1 MVSFDIFTLSLSTPD
16 MLNAILIR
24 KKSSAMSFTD
34 YCKLTGRVLL
44 TLAMFLIV
52 ACESGKKR
60 AGEASQEFNQAA
72 EDLLQTVEKTVYNI
86 PPPSDIPY
94 MIQNTGADFNPNI
107 VNAADKYESYL
118 VDNKKAAF
126 NLGIYATDIGYLSS
140 YGKTQ
145 EALNYMDVCLKLAEG
160 IGVQDAVDFDVLE
173 RFERNLSNTDSLA
186 GIIDEVIENSE
197 EYLHKGDRTNLAAF
211 VLGGTFVEGLYVAT
225 QIIDTYPKDLLP
237 DDMRLTIL
245 SPIVLELAKQKEP
258 LGDLIKLLESIEQ
271 KDDWVNATINS
282 LKELYQNYESFDPY
296 KRIQDGQANE
306 VLNDEVLA
314 SLTRQVDTIRSNIV
328 Y

>member
-1 MVSFDIFTLSLSTPD
+1 
-16 MLNAILIR
+16 
-24 KKSSAMSFTD
+24 MSFTD
-34 YCKLTGRVLL
+34 CSKLAGKLL
-44 TLAMFLIV
+44 MVSAMFLFV

-60 AGEASQEFNQAA
+60 AGEASEEFDQAA

-107 VNAADKYESYL
+107 VNPAGKYESYL

-160 IGVQDAVDFDVLE
+160 VGVQDAVDFDVLE
-173 RFERNLSNTDSLA
+173 RFEKNLSNTDSLA
-186 GIIDEVIENSE
+186 VIIDEVIDNSE
-197 EYLHKGDRTNLAAF
+197 EYLHRSDRTNLAAF

-237 DDMRLTIL
+237 DDMRLNIL

-258 LGDLIKLLESIEQ
+258 LGDLVRLLESIEQ

-282 LKELYQNYESFDPY
+282 LKELYENYEAFDPY
-296 KRIQDGQANE
+296 KRIQEDKANE
-306 VLNDEVLA
+306 VLNDEVL
-314 SLTRQVDTIRSNIV
+314 STLTRQVETIRSNIV

>member
-1 MVSFDIFTLSLSTPD
+1 
-16 MLNAILIR
+16 
-24 KKSSAMSFTD
+24 MSFTD
-34 YCKLTGRVLL
+34 YCSQTGKLLLACTVLL
-44 TLAMFLIV
+44 FV
-52 ACESGKKR
+52 ACESGKKKS
-60 AGEASQEFNQAA
+60 GEASEEFNQAA
-72 EDLLQTVEKTVYNI
+72 EDLLQTVEKTMYNI

-107 VNAADKYESYL
+107 VNSASNYESYL

-126 NLGIYATDIGYLSS
+126 NLGIYATDVGYLSS

-145 EALNYMDVCLKLAEG
+145 EALNYMDVCLKLAEA

-173 RFERNLSNTDSLA
+173 RFEQNLSNTDSLA
-186 GIIDEVIENSE
+186 VIIDEVINNSE
-197 EYLHKGDRTNLAAF
+197 EYLQKSERTSLAAL

-225 QIIDTYPKDLLP
+225 QIIVTYPKDLLP

-245 SPIVLELAKQKEP
+245 SPIVLELAKQREP
-258 LGDLIKLLESIEQ
+258 LGDLIKLLEGIEQ
-271 KDDWVNATINS
+271 KDEWIEATLNS
-282 LKELYQNYESFDPY
+282 LNELHQNYEQFDPY
-296 KRIQDGQANE
+296 QRIQDGKAHE

-314 SLTRQVDTIRSNIV
+314 TLTRQVDTIRSNIV